1 MPRPRNPEAFAAQ
14 QAKIR
19 RAAEICIR
27 RSGFHGAG
35 IAAICAEAGISPG
48 RLYHYYP
55 GKAALIAALVHE
67 AQEDALAALAPLT
80 ELNTPDYFGA
90 LFERCIDAAL
100 LAANVEYATL
110 ALEISA
116 EATRDPEIATAL
128 ADYTQALRAAW
139 STAIAVGQARGVI
152 AKHLPPDPLADL
164 VMLVLDG
171 ATGLRIADPTL
182 DDMSIATRVRLLLA
196 PHFLGN
202 S

>member
-1 MPRPRNPEAFAAQ
+1 MSRPRNPDAFAAQ

-67 AQEDALAALAPLT
+67 AQGEALAALAPLAD
-80 ELNTPDYFGA
+80 LDTPDYFGA

-100 LAANVEYATL
+100 LAAHLEYATL

-116 EATRDPEIATAL
+116 EATRDPQIAAAL
-128 ADYTQALRAAW
+128 ADYNFSLKEAW
-139 STAIAVGQARGVI
+139 STAIAVGQARGAI
-152 AKHLPPDPLADL
+152 AKHLPPGLLADL
-164 VMLVLDG
+164 ILLVLDG
-171 ATGLRIADPTL
+171 ATGLRIANPTL
-182 DDMSIATRVRLLLA
+182 DDISIAARVRILLA

-202 S
+202 I

>member
-1 MPRPRNPEAFAAQ
+1 MSRPRNLEAFAAQ

-48 RLYHYYP
+48 RLYYYYP

-67 AQEDALAALAPLT
+67 AQQEALATLAPLA
-80 ELNTPDYFGA
+80 EIETPDYFGA

-100 LAANVEYATL
+100 LAANLEYATL

-128 ADYTQALRAAW
+128 ADYTLTLKGAW
-139 STAIAVGQARGVI
+139 STAIANGQTRGVI
-152 AKHLPPDPLADL
+152 AAHLPPGPLADL

-171 ATGLRIADPTL
+171 AAGLRIADPTL
-182 DDMSIATRVRLLLA
+182 DDMSIATRVRILLA

-202 S
+202 T

>member
-1 MPRPRNPEAFAAQ
+1 MSRPRKPDAFAAQ

-19 RAAEICIR
+19 RAAETCIR

-67 AQEDALAALAPLT
+67 AQGEALAALAPLA
-80 ELNTPDYFGA
+80 ELDTSDYIGT
-90 LFERCIDAAL
+90 LLERCIDAAL
-100 LAANVEYATL
+100 LAADLEYATL

-116 EATRDPEIATAL
+116 EATRDSEIATAL
-128 ADYTQALRAAW
+128 ANYTQALKGAW
-139 STAIAVGQARGVI
+139 SGAIAVGQARGAI
-152 AKHLPPDPLADL
+152 ANHLPPALLADL
-164 VMLVLDG
+164 ILLVLDG

-182 DDMSIATRVRLLLA
+182 DDSSIAARVRFLLA

-202 S
+202 T

>member
-1 MPRPRNPEAFAAQ
+1 MSRPRKPDAFAAQ

-67 AQEDALAALAPLT
+67 AQGEALAALAPLADLDT
-80 ELNTPDYFGA
+80 SDYFGT

-100 LAANVEYATL
+100 LAANLEYATL

-116 EATRDPEIATAL
+116 EATRDPEIAAAL
-128 ADYTQALRAAW
+128 ATYTQALKGAW
-139 STAIAVGQARGVI
+139 STAIAVGQARGAI
-152 AKHLPPDPLADL
+152 AKHLPPGLLADL
-164 VMLVLDG
+164 ILLVLDG

-182 DDMSIATRVRLLLA
+182 DDISIAARVRFLLA
-196 PHFLGN
+196 PHFLGKN
-202 S
+202 

>member
-1 MPRPRNPEAFAAQ
+1 MSRPRKPDAFAAQ

-35 IAAICAEAGISPG
+35 ITAICAEAGISAG

-67 AQEDALAALAPLT
+67 AQGEALAALAPLAD
-80 ELNTPDYFGA
+80 LDTPDYFGT

-100 LAANVEYATL
+100 LAANLEYATL

-128 ADYTQALRAAW
+128 ATYTQALKGAW
-139 STAIAVGQARGVI
+139 SRAIAVGQARGAI
-152 AKHLPPDPLADL
+152 ANHLPPALLADL
-164 VMLVLDG
+164 ILLVLDG

-182 DDMSIATRVRLLLA
+182 DDISIAARVRFLLA